1 MSGYLSE
8 RSEIII
14 YKRYL
19 HSSVLCIIVHNSQ
32 DTEQPTCPSVNEQIE
47 RMSARTHT
55 QWNSIQPLKKYTK
68 RTLSYAITWVNF
80 EEIMP
85 NAIGQP

>member
-8 RSEIII
+8 RSEVII

-19 HSSVLCIIVHNSQ
+19 HSSVLCIIVHSSKDMETTYMPIGENT
-32 DTEQPTCPSVNEQIE
+32 D

-55 QWNSIQPLKKYTK
+55 QWNSIQPLKNIP
-68 RTLSYAITWVNF
+68 R
-80 EEIMP
+80 EHCHM
-85 NAIGQP
+85 Q